1 MKILIAT
8 DGSPY
13 CRSAIEQYL
22 FAPLFPGTEI
32 RIVSAYKKS
41 SPLMLAGAMSVLK
54 DGYEKEDGNAYSTA
68 GEAADHAAN
77 IVRRKNTGYTI
88 ITSVLDGAA
97 KDVIL
102 KEADAFGAEKI
113 VIGASGQGFSERFRT
128 GSVCRAVALN
138 ANCSVE
144 IIRI

>member
-1 MKILIAT
+1 M
-8 DGSPY
+8 S
-13 CRSAIEQYL
+13 
-22 FAPLFPGTEI
+22 
-32 RIVSAYKKS
+32 
-41 SPLMLAGAMSVLK
+41 AGAMSVLK
-54 DGYEKEDGNAYSTA
+54 EGYEKEDGNAYSCA

-113 VIGASGQGFSERFRT
+113 VIGASGQGFNERFRT
-128 GSVCRAVALN
+128 GSVCRAVALH